1 MERKV
6 VIHRGVDMGAAKMIV
21 EDYRKSEEEIH
32 DKECRIGI
40 ANGVVSTLTY
50 GNGTQRQFY
59 VYQTKTSIIVRRA
72 NWNDDTSNPITN

>member
-1 MERKV
+1 MERKII
-6 VIHRGVDMGAAKMIV
+6 IHRGVDMGAAKMLV
-21 EDYRKSEEEIH
+21 EDYQKSEEEIH

-40 ANGVVSTLTY
+40 DHGVVCTLTY

-72 NWNDDTSNPITN
+72 NWNADTSNPTSI